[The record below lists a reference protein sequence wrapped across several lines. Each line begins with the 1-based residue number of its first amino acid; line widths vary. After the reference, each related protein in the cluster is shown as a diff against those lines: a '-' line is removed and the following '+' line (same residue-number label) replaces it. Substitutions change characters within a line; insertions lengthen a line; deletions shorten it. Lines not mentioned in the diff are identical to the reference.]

1 MIQITRTKDSRGLP
15 QYELAPD
22 TPPNRAML
30 DAMRS
35 WSRAAD
41 LATFAAA
48 RHGYGNSDGGFGV
61 TYPAD
66 LDADELEVMALE
78 DGMVMVY
85 AFFGPPNGTELA
97 VPESQY
103 LECLAAYLDALAL
116 SDDAVRVRA
125 LPAAAGG

>member
-22 TPPNRAML
+22 TPTNRAIL

-41 LATFAAA
+41 LSGFAAA

-61 TYPAD
+61 TYPSD
-66 LDADELEVMALE
+66 MDADELEASGLE

-85 AFFGPPNGTELA
+85 AFFGPPDGSELA
-97 VPESQY
+97 VPESEY
-103 LECLAAYLDALAL
+103 LDCLAAFLDAHALAA
-116 SDDAVRVRA
+116 DAARVRA
-125 LPAAAGG
+125 LRAGDTG